1 MNSCSPRLLRKWNET
16 ECLECFLSGRVALA
30 IGLGDA
36 AIVGGGFM
44 NFVRAFA
51 NLVIGKT
58 INGSVLKQ

>member
-1 MNSCSPRLLRKWNET
+1 M
-16 ECLECFLSGRVALA
+16 ALA

-51 NLVIGKT
+51 NLVFGIT
-58 INGSVLKQ
+58 IYGFVSKKEIKSSKSFFL